1 MNLVSHGS
9 SAASSAKCS
18 SATGSRSMAISVPL
32 GPIRPATGWA
42 WPPAPNVQSIAVS
55 PACGSVSSM
64 SSPARTGT
72 CDAVISRSMPEA
84 LDDLVDLTGQR
95 GVVVRPRGAV
105 PHLQVVP
112 HSGHHDLLAKLRV
125 RVERLRHRDA
135 PGAVELGLV
144 RVGEEVLAQAARVL
158 REGVLARQRGLELA
172 VEVLGLPDLDAAG
185 GARRQDDA

>member
-1 MNLVSHGS
+1 MKRLSHGR

-32 GPIRPATGWA
+32 GPIRSATSWA

-55 PACGSVSSM
+55 PACGSVGSM
-64 SSPARTGT
+64 RSPARTGT

-112 HSGHHDLLAKLRV
+112 HSGHDDLLAELGV
-125 RVERLRHRDA
+125 RVQRLRHRDA

-144 RVGEEVLAQAARVL
+144 RVGEEVLAQLAGLRGQRVL
-158 REGVLARQRGLELA
+158 ALQRDLELA
-172 VEVLGLPDLDAAG
+172 V
-185 GARRQDDA
+185 